1 MTNNVVRLELDRGS
15 SVLWCEGL
23 AVATLGSVDLD
34 HDEEVVL
41 DDSGEV
47 VLLQN
52 DDVLVVHLGLV
63 VRLLRRVVEVGK
75 VVEVIIVAV
84 VILKEGEIFVVE

>member
-1 MTNNVVRLELDRGS
+1 
-15 SVLWCEGL
+15 
-23 AVATLGSVDLD
+23 VATLGSVDLD

-41 DDSGEV
+41 DDSGKV